1 MRYQEFNKTQAIR
14 ESMSFSARKQDPK
27 TKAFMPVTG
36 DQPRYEPD
44 FYKPDWP
51 YDKDPKPN
59 PDYNPEEDLSLSN
72 ANMREVMDTLGYDAE
87 DSIPIDE
94 FIGRATQ
101 FLKKSIGKLS
111 PEQPDQVDQRDGG
124 GAFIDAGKPEG
135 YFQKVILA
143 MSKIARI
150 GKERG
155 ATHVVAI

>member
-1 MRYQEFNKTQAIR
+1 MRYQEFNKTQTIR
-14 ESMSFSARKQDPK
+14 ESMSFSARKFDK
-27 TKAFMPVTG
+27 EKGYYYPVTG

-44 FYKPDWP
+44 FYQTDWP
-51 YDKDPKPN
+51 YDKAPTPN

-72 ANMREVMDTLGYDAE
+72 ANMREVMDALGYDAE
-87 DSIPIDE
+87 DNIPIDE
-94 FIGRATQ
+94 FIGKATQ

-111 PEQPDQVDQRDGG
+111 PAEPDQVDQKAGG

-135 YFQKVILA
+135 YFQKAVMA

-155 ATHVVAI
+155 GTHVTAI

>member
-94 FIGRATQ
+94 FIGRGYV
-101 FLKKSIGKLS
+101 L
-111 PEQPDQVDQRDGG
+111 EQQT
-124 GAFIDAGKPEG
+124 
-135 YFQKVILA
+135 L
-143 MSKIARI
+143 KIASKVDVR
-150 GKERG
+150 
-155 ATHVVAI
+155 VSPSVNNV

>member
-1 MRYQEFNKTQAIR
+1 
-14 ESMSFSARKQDPK
+14 MSFSARKQNPK
-27 TKAFMPVTG
+27 TKAYEPVTG

-44 FYKPDWP
+44 FYKTDWP

-87 DSIPIDE
+87 DTIPIDE

-101 FLKKSIGKLS
+101 YLKKSIGKPS
-111 PEQPDQVDQRDGG
+111 PAQPDQVDQRDGG

-135 YFQKVILA
+135 YFQKVIMA

-150 GKERG
+150 GKGRG

>member
-51 YDKDPKPN
+51 YDKDPKAN

-72 ANMREVMDTLGYDAE
+72 ANMREVMDTLGYDAQ
-87 DSIPIDE
+87 DSIPIDQ
-94 FIGRATQ
+94 FIGST
-101 FLKKSIGKLS
+101 
-111 PEQPDQVDQRDGG
+111 
-124 GAFIDAGKPEG
+124 
-135 YFQKVILA
+135 
-143 MSKIARI
+143 
-150 GKERG
+150 
-155 ATHVVAI
+155 THCR

>member
-1 MRYQEFNKTQAIR
+1 
-14 ESMSFSARKQDPK
+14 MSFSARKFDKQK
-27 TKAFMPVTG
+27 GYYYPVTG

-44 FYKPDWP
+44 FYKTDWP

-72 ANMREVMDTLGYDAE
+72 A
-87 DSIPIDE
+87 SIPIDE

-111 PEQPDQVDQRDGG
+111 PEQPDQVDQKDGG

-135 YFQKVILA
+135 YFQKVIMA